1 MPGIGQRL
9 KEAREKSGLE
19 IEDVYL
25 KIKISPNIL
34 VALEHDEADTILEP
48 VYVKKFLK
56 QYAEFLGLDGVA
68 VEKEYTQDY
77 GSIKSHDPEPLKV
90 IIPKA
95 KKAAFNFPLHLIKK
109 VIILIIIFAV
119 VFGFIAVVKKI
130 MHRKPI
136 AAVQKIE
143 EAEQEVLTA
152 IPSSD
157 ELILMISSTEKVWIE
172 LKSDGQVIM
181 KNFLN
186 ANSRESWKAKD
197 NFELSVGKP
206 EVISLW
212 LNGQKLEIPQHKKI
226 RKARI
231 DQEGLNL

>member
-1 MPGIGQRL
+1 
-9 KEAREKSGLE
+9 
-19 IEDVYL
+19 
-25 KIKISPNIL
+25 
-34 VALEHDEADTILEP
+34 
-48 VYVKKFLK
+48 
-56 QYAEFLGLDGVA
+56 
-68 VEKEYTQDY
+68 
-77 GSIKSHDPEPLKV
+77 
-90 IIPKA
+90 
-95 KKAAFNFPLHLIKK
+95 
-109 VIILIIIFAV
+109 
-119 VFGFIAVVKKI
+119 
-130 MHRKPI
+130 
-136 AAVQKIE
+136 
-143 EAEQEVLTA
+143 
-152 IPSSD
+152 
-157 ELILMISSTEKVWIE
+157 MISSTEKVWIE